1 MDWRSRAAYFLTVN
15 TFPINN
21 FYRSAL
27 HGSTN
32 FSALLCYNPLCCRF
46 PYSGNRRE
54 VRTWIW
60 TLSCCQSLRALLQAV
75 SSACWLANDS
85 GNLSLWKEAEIKKTQ
100 RMAVRCVF
108 FLFWFSNPMDL
119 NNLLTVM
126 PSLYHIAKTISSI
139 FQKLFF
145 DTCVRTR
152 IVISTTRP
160 EGRRARR
167 NLIFQ

>member
-32 FSALLCYNPLCCRF
+32 FSALLCYIPLCCRF

-85 GNLSLWKEAEIKKTQ
+85 GNLSLWKKAEIKKTQ

-108 FLFWFSNPMDL
+108 FLFWFFKSHGFKQ
-119 NNLLTVM
+119 
-126 PSLYHIAKTISSI
+126 PSYCHAFTIPHSKDYFKYIPEIVFQYLCTHMYCHFDHPTRRQHLVISS
-139 FQKLFF
+139 
-145 DTCVRTR
+145 
-152 IVISTTRP
+152 
-160 EGRRARR
+160 EGA
-167 NLIFQ
+167 